1 MNRKLTIKGTTG
13 RYDVP
18 SFVWS
23 ENETLSI
30 TFDIHET
37 REGRFYAVIR
47 CGNRIMELSVRK
59 NQTVEIPAEFIKN
72 GNFEPLSISLEFL
85 NANGTAVIIPSDP
98 KRGGYFIEPLYFRR
112 VEETTT
118 AVAWLQDIE
127 RKIEEINARMTEHTE
142 KVNAEIEECKTGIDN
157 VPAQIKAAMDETI
170 IYLTNG
176 DLLKS

>member
-37 REGRFYAVIR
+37 RVGRFYAVIR
-47 CGNRIMELSVRK
+47 CGKRVMELHLAK
-59 NQTVEIPAEFIKN
+59 YQTVEIPAEFIK
-72 GNFEPLSISLEFL
+72 GGELEPLNISLEFW
-85 NANGTAVIIPSDP
+85 NESGTAVIVPSDP

-118 AVAWLQDIE
+118 AIAWVQDIE
-127 RKIEEINARMTEHTE
+127 SKIKQTNAKVEEITALLQTLQGQIAGVPEQMQKE
-142 KVNAEIEECKTGIDN
+142 VNEAIFF
-157 VPAQIKAAMDETI
+157 
-170 IYLTNG
+170 LTNG
-176 DLLKS
+176 DPLKS

>member
-23 ENETLSI
+23 ENENLSI

-37 REGRFYAVIR
+37 RVGRFYAVIR
-47 CGNRIMELSVRK
+47 CGKRIMEVSLAK
-59 NQTVEIPAEFIKN
+59 HQTVEIPAEFIKN
-72 GNFEPLSISLEFL
+72 GDFEPLNISLEFL
-85 NANGTAVIIPSDP
+85 NASGTAVIVPSDP

-118 AVAWLQDIE
+118 AIAWLQDVE
-127 RKIEEINARMTEHTE
+127 SKLAATNARIDET
-142 KVNAEIEECKTGIDN
+142 NALLQQQQAQLGS
-157 VPAQIKAAMDETI
+157 VPAQIKESVNEAI
-170 IYLTNG
+170 VYLTNG
-176 DLLKS
+176 DPLKS

>member
-30 TFDIHET
+30 TFDIRET
-37 REGRFYAVIR
+37 RVGRFYAVIR
-47 CGNRIMELSVRK
+47 CGKRVMEFSLAK
-59 NQTVEIPAEFIKN
+59 YQTVEIPAEFVKS
-72 GNFEPLSISLEFL
+72 GGFEPLNISLEFW
-85 NANGTAVIIPSDP
+85 NTSGTAVIVPSDP

-118 AVAWLQDIE
+118 AMAWLQDVE
-127 RKIEEINARMTEHTE
+127 SKLNATNARINET
-142 KVNAEIEECKTGIDN
+142 NALLQQQQAQLDG
-157 VPAQIKAAMDETI
+157 VAAQIKESVNEAI
-170 IYLTNG
+170 VYLTNG
-176 DLLKS
+176 DPLKS

>member
-37 REGRFYAVIR
+37 RVGRFYAVIR
-47 CGNRIMELSVRK
+47 CGKRIMELSLAK
-59 NQTVEIPAEFIKN
+59 YQTVEIPAEFIKN
-72 GNFEPLSISLEFL
+72 GGFEPLNISLEFW
-85 NANGTAVIIPSDP
+85 NASGNAVIIPSDP

-118 AVAWLQDIE
+118 AIAWLQDIE
-127 RKIEEINARMTEHTE
+127 SKIEQTNA
-142 KVNAEIEECKTGIDN
+142 KVEETNTLLQKQQEQLDG
-157 VPAQIKAAMDETI
+157 VPALIKTAVDKSI
-170 IYLTNG
+170 VYLTNG

>member
-37 REGRFYAVIR
+37 RVGRFYAVIR
-47 CGNRIMELSVRK
+47 CGKRVMEISLAK
-59 NQTVEIPAEFIKN
+59 YQTVEIPAEFIKS
-72 GNFEPLSISLEFL
+72 GGFEPLNISLEFW
-85 NANGTAVIIPSDP
+85 NASGTAVIVPSDP

-118 AVAWLQDIE
+118 AMAWLQDVE
-127 RKIEEINARMTEHTE
+127 SKIAEINAKIE
-142 KVNAEIEECKTGIDN
+142 KTNASIAECKTGLDG
-157 VPAQIKAAMDETI
+157 VPALIKTAVDEMGVH
-170 IYLTNG
+170 LVNG
-176 DLLKS
+176 DPLKL

>member
-30 TFDIHET
+30 TFDIRET
-37 REGRFYAVIR
+37 RVGRFYAVIR
-47 CGNRIMELSVRK
+47 CGRRIMELSLAK
-59 NQTVEIPAEFIKN
+59 HQTVDIPAEFIKA
-72 GNFEPLSISLEFL
+72 GEFEPLNISLEFL
-85 NANGTAVIIPSDP
+85 NASGTAVIVPSNP

-118 AVAWLQDIE
+118 AIAWLQDVE
-127 RKIEEINARMTEHTE
+127 SKLAATNARIDET
-142 KVNAEIEECKTGIDN
+142 NALLQQQQAQLDS
-157 VPAQIKAAMDETI
+157 VPAQIKESVNEAI
-170 IYLTNG
+170 VYLTNG
-176 DLLKS
+176 DPLKS